1 MEVGR
6 TRTMHYMQRRTP
18 LLLLGLLLFFLP
30 QIIMAEAVPRR
41 APDGFLDAAAGLP
54 EYVLEDP
61 AKGHW
66 LYLSPTLSIEIRRF
80 EEPKQLL
87 VWFESEIKM
96 RGDEALRSYITDGK
110 TPGIRLL
117 SPAEIARGNRVV
129 LATTDDFF
137 SHRLRNKQTQGIIV
151 RNGKVFSDK
160 TYKADR
166 GAYPNLETIA
176 RFADGSLRT
185 FLSNA
190 YTAQEYLNMGA
201 TDVYAFGPILVKDG
215 QLGPHMQEDD
225 YYHYR
230 EPRCALGMIAP
241 NHYILL
247 TVRGRADDSRGAYL
261 NWLAER
267 MLQLGAKEA
276 LNLDGG
282 GSVALVFMGNII
294 DKPEVSAKNI
304 RRVGSI
310 IGFGTS
316 DLVPLK

>member
-1 MEVGR
+1 MVH
-6 TRTMHYMQRRTP
+6 MRR
-18 LLLLGLLLFFLP
+18 LLLLILALLFLI
-30 QIIMAEAVPRR
+30 QTVIKAEALPPRTS
-41 APDGFLDAAAGLP
+41 DGFLDAGSGLP
-54 EYVLEDP
+54 EYMVED
-61 AKGHW
+61 ATQGHW
-66 LYLSPTLSIEIRRF
+66 VYLSPTLSIEIRRY
-80 EEPKQLL
+80 EEPERPL
-87 VWFESEIKM
+87 VWFETEIKM
-96 RGDEALRSYITDGK
+96 RGDEALKSFITDGK

-117 SPAEIARGNRVV
+117 SPAEIARDNRVV

-151 RNGKVFSDK
+151 RNGQVISDK
-160 TYKADR
+160 TYKANR

-176 RFADGSLRT
+176 RFSDGSLKT
-185 FLSNA
+185 FLSDA
-190 YTAQEYLNMGA
+190 YTAQEYLDMGA

-215 QLGPHMQEDD
+215 QLGPHMQDEG

-230 EPRCALGMIAP
+230 EPRCALGMISP

-261 NWLAER
+261 SWLAER
-267 MLQLGAKEA
+267 MLQLGAKES

-304 RRVGSI
+304 RRVGSL

-316 DLVPLK
+316 ESVPQK

>member
-1 MEVGR
+1 MP
-6 TRTMHYMQRRTP
+6 RRSLTLVLA
-18 LLLLGLLLFFLP
+18 LLLILPRLGALTEVLP
-30 QIIMAEAVPRR
+30 PRS
-41 APDGFLDAAAGLP
+41 PDGFLDAATGLP
-54 EYVLEDP
+54 EYVLED
-61 AKGHW
+61 AAQGHW
-66 LYLSPTLSIEIRRF
+66 VYLSPTLSIEIRRY
-80 EEPKQLL
+80 EEPERPL
-87 VWFESEIKM
+87 VWFETEIKM
-96 RGDEALRSYITDGK
+96 RGDEALKSFITDGK

-117 SPAEIARGNRVV
+117 SPAEIARDNRVV

-151 RNGKVFSDK
+151 RNGKVYSDK

-176 RFADGSLRT
+176 RFSDGSLKT
-185 FLSNA
+185 FLSDA
-190 YTAQEYLNMGA
+190 YTAQEYLDMGA

-215 QLGPHMQEDD
+215 QLGPHMQDES

-261 NWLAER
+261 SWLAER

-294 DKPEVSAKNI
+294 DKPEVSPKNI
-304 RRVGSI
+304 RRVGSL

-316 DLVPLK
+316 ESVPQK

>member
-1 MEVGR
+1 M
-6 TRTMHYMQRRTP
+6 YDKQRRT
-18 LLLLGLLLFFLP
+18 LILMLGLLLFFLP
-30 QIIMAEAVPRR
+30 QCVMAEALPPRTS
-41 APDGFLDAAAGLP
+41 DGFLDAAAGLP
-54 EYVLEDP
+54 EYVLED
-61 AKGHW
+61 AAQGHW
-66 LYLSPTLSIEIRRF
+66 LYLSPTLSIEIKRY
-80 EEPKQLL
+80 EEPERPL
-87 VWFESEIKM
+87 VWFETEIKM
-96 RGDEALRSYITDGK
+96 RGDEALKSYITDGK

-117 SPAEIARGNRVV
+117 SPAEIARDNHVV

-151 RNGKVFSDK
+151 RNGKVFSGK

-176 RFADGSLRT
+176 CFLDGSLKT
-185 FLSNA
+185 FLSDA
-190 YTAQEYLNMGA
+190 YTAQEYLDMGA

-215 QLGPHMQEDD
+215 QLGPHMQDES

-261 NWLAER
+261 SWLAER
-267 MLQLGAKEA
+267 MLRLGAKEA

-304 RRVGSI
+304 RRVGSL

-316 DLVPLK
+316 ESVPQK